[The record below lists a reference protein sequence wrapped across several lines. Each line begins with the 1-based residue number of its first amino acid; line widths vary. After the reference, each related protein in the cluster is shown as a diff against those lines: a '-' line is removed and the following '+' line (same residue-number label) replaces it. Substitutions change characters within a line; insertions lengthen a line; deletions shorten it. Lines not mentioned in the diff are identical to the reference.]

1 MNCVAFFSY
10 WAFRMTRGILER
22 LLITIV
28 KTITLL
34 TKSLNKPI
42 IIVGK
47 NNYSVIKFN
56 KINYNDL

>member
-10 WAFRMTRGILER
+10 WAFRMMRGILER

>member
-1 MNCVAFFSY
+1 MNCIAFISY
-10 WAFRMTRGILER
+10 WAFRMMRGILER

-28 KTITLL
+28 KMITLL

>member
-10 WAFRMTRGILER
+10 WAFRMMRGILER

-28 KTITLL
+28 KMITLL

>member
-1 MNCVAFFSY
+1 M
-10 WAFRMTRGILER
+10 MRGILER

-28 KTITLL
+28 KMITLL

>member
-10 WAFRMTRGILER
+10 WAFRMMRGILER

-28 KTITLL
+28 TMITLL

>member
-10 WAFRMTRGILER
+10 WAFRMMRGILER

-28 KTITLL
+28 NMITLL

>member
-10 WAFRMTRGILER
+10 WAFRMMRGILER

-28 KTITLL
+28 KMITLL

-42 IIVGK
+42 IIDGK